1 VPESGLQELQQ
12 SFSTI
17 ESCLHLLVDRDASLR
32 DRVALDLIR
41 TEAHRARRL
50 VQCLH
55 TLAADPTLTLAPQPL
70 RTIVEQALDAFGP
83 ERRLSGVQVR
93 VDAGDGFHLVAVDP
107 IWFGVAVAGMLG
119 GMLAIVQNTRTPA
132 LDVRLS
138 SPSPA
143 GPVTLEM
150 SQNGVTI
157 PAWALAR
164 FFDTSWIERP
174 GGYQAAV
181 ELAAAKRIVEL
192 HRGVVEL
199 HAGDRGGCRLT
210 LVMPAAA

>member
-1 VPESGLQELQQ
+1 
-12 SFSTI
+12 
-17 ESCLHLLVDRDASLR
+17 
-32 DRVALDLIR
+32 
-41 TEAHRARRL
+41 

-55 TLAADPTLTLAPQPL
+55 TLAADPTLTSTPQPL

-83 ERRLSGVQVR
+83 ERCLSGVQVH
-93 VDAGDGFHLVAVDP
+93 VDAAEGIHVAAVDP
-107 IWFGVAVAGMLG
+107 VWFGVAIAGMLG
-119 GMLAIVQNTRTPA
+119 GMLAIVQNTRTPS

-138 SPSPA
+138 SSSP
-143 GPVTLEM
+143 GGSVTLEL
-150 SQNGVTI
+150 SQHAVTI

-164 FFDTSWIERP
+164 FFDAAWTERP

-181 ELAAAKRIVEL
+181 ELAAARRLVEL

-199 HAGDRGGCRLT
+199 HAGDRGGCRLV